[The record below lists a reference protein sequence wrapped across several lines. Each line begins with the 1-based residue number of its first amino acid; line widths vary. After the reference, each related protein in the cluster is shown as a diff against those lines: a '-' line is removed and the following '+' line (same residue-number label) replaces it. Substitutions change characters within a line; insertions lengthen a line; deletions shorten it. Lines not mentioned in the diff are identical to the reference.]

1 MGVILFEAS
10 PSVET
15 RRVAVVADG
24 PTLLTDTLEWS
35 RLRYQPH
42 VGTTEEATPERAA
55 SDERSST

>member
-24 PTLLTDTLEWS
+24 LTLLTDTL
-35 RLRYQPH
+35 
-42 VGTTEEATPERAA
+42 
-55 SDERSST
+55 D